1 MRSPSFGPSGRFVR
15 LPHESALR
23 AARAAA
29 PAKERLAIGG
39 VRRDDLRMAKTPTK
53 KSKIAAPLAKN
64 ANPKGAKLTPKKA
77 KAAAHKAPE
86 RRNEN
91 KVRGR

>member
-1 MRSPSFGPSGRFVR
+1 MARIQ
-15 LPHESALR
+15 HATADDR
-23 AARAAA
+23 AMNK
-29 PAKERLAIGG
+29 P
-39 VRRDDLRMAKTPTK
+39 PTK
-53 KSKIAAPLAKN
+53 NSQLTAASAKN
-64 ANPKGAKLTPKKA
+64 ANPKGAKLTPKTA

>member
-1 MRSPSFGPSGRFVR
+1 MPKNP
-15 LPHESALR
+15 
-23 AARAAA
+23 
-29 PAKERLAIGG
+29 
-39 VRRDDLRMAKTPTK
+39 K
-53 KSKIAAPLAKN
+53 KSDPQPPAKN
-64 ANPKGAKLTPKKA
+64 ANPKGHKVATKTA